1 MHEISES
8 WCKDAKNTCKQAA
21 KQMYC
26 RAMKSPWTSHR
37 PIVLLRGLKEPNW
50 NVSKNL
56 KGNKFKVATD
66 HKKTKGHELTD
77 LQVSNSCPQ
86 GLLLDA
92 FPTHRSELT

>member
-1 MHEISES
+1 MMQRRKKHLQAGGKANVLSCHEVAL
-8 WCKDAKNTCKQAA
+8 DQ
-21 KQMYC
+21 Q
-26 RAMKSPWTSHR
+26 PPHR
-37 PIVLLRGLKEPNW
+37 LRGLKEPTW